1 LPAFESSDSTPARAG
16 ERGSNRPP
24 AASDVPAPPSRRAA
38 TVAEVA
44 LALQRTAGNR
54 ATMAVLARRRR
65 TNVYPDFK
73 SLPSSDVPI
82 AAARAKALEKQL
94 GIKVPPDRVLD
105 APWVGRVYRKGAPD
119 PSLSTSAGWLRNSG
133 KFWKAFKERWPE
145 DYKLLGRGHRVTKAF
160 AERYGWPKSTIGQ
173 RLVHHHIGNSSH
185 VVAIPEH
192 LHVKLSGAIHAKV
205 EVIKPTLRPRV
216 GAGMAKGLAKAAVK
230 GLLRQLPGLA
240 VGALVGYLEGKLS
253 ETNQEQI
260 ARSWKDKIGPVIR
273 PDLEAELDS
282 VATNEARFKHR
293 LYATIGWDL
302 VTQEQ
307 SRELA
312 DAAWW
317 MLRFWA
323 GEPGFSEVFHEVRVP
338 KDLSIWWSLKPPP
351 AEKGRRRPTEYKE
364 AGWTYRV
371 YRERTT
377 ILVSDPAVWQTY
389 ELLVQARDDTEAL
402 WDNALDEIERLG
414 DFRTLELQMALRDED
429 YGDAARCARELEETL
444 VEDFGSTASDSAGA
458 VLREMAVLCEGYWT
472 QLIDACSAMD
482 RQQRS
487 LMEALAPGFPPSR
500 KKLPPVLEPATM
512 RR

>member
-1 LPAFESSDSTPARAG
+1 MRIRRVRGLDVDRLRIVGLDAGSCKRA
-16 ERGSNRPP
+16 
-24 AASDVPAPPSRRAA
+24 
-38 TVAEVA
+38 
-44 LALQRTAGNR
+44 
-54 ATMAVLARRRR
+54 
-65 TNVYPDFK
+65 
-73 SLPSSDVPI
+73 I

-173 RLVHHHIGNSSH
+173 KLVHHHIGNSSH

-260 ARSWKDKIGPVIR
+260 ARAWKDKIGPVIR

-293 LYATIGWDL
+293 LY
-302 VTQEQ
+302 
-307 SRELA
+307 
-312 DAAWW
+312 
-317 MLRFWA
+317 
-323 GEPGFSEVFHEVRVP
+323 
-338 KDLSIWWSLKPPP
+338 
-351 AEKGRRRPTEYKE
+351 
-364 AGWTYRV
+364 
-371 YRERTT
+371 
-377 ILVSDPAVWQTY
+377 
-389 ELLVQARDDTEAL
+389 
-402 WDNALDEIERLG
+402 
-414 DFRTLELQMALRDED
+414 
-429 YGDAARCARELEETL
+429 
-444 VEDFGSTASDSAGA
+444 
-458 VLREMAVLCEGYWT
+458 
-472 QLIDACSAMD
+472 
-482 RQQRS
+482 
-487 LMEALAPGFPPSR
+487 PPS
-500 KKLPPVLEPATM
+500 VGTS
-512 RR
+512 